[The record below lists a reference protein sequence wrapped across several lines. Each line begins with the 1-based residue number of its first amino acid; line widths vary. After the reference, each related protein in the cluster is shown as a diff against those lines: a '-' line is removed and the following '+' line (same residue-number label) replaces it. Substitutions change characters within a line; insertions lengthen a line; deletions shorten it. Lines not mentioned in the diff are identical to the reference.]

1 MPQLYSY
8 VRWSSDK
15 QTKGTTLE
23 RQMASAKLFAND
35 NGLDLV
41 EIIEPGV
48 SAFKGKNAKDGK
60 LGDFINAVEAGAIE
74 RDSWLY
80 VENLDRLTRQSA
92 TEAQTLFI
100 RLLNLGLTLV
110 TGMDKRI
117 YTLDSVNNNPTEFM
131 ISILLFSRANEE
143 SKTKSERTKGN
154 VLALIARHK
163 EGLPVNIKSVGKHP
177 WWIDDSGSQYEA
189 VREDEKYWPIARE
202 IIDLYLSGKGAYK
215 VKRHLD
221 TKYPNGYEGKEWDY
235 QMLIRMRK
243 NKALYGERTLNING
257 KAFKLD
263 NYYPSLC
270 VDEAE
275 YLRLQELKKKN
286 DFQSKDKNDVVNIKL
301 LSGLSLLRCGK
312 CGGTMSSFMDKG
324 KPRYICLN
332 GRHLQKNCHGWSVNA
347 LLIEHCV
354 IAALVIGYIN
364 DKKDSQID
372 NTENTSL
379 LEKDLGE
386 LERLD
391 KTIANVS
398 YALEQGVNLE
408 AMVLRLKEL
417 SNERE
422 RVITNIDKIKQRM
435 IALEGKGGIN
445 VAMDELFSMI
455 TWSVISDT
463 SNEMRHKLRP
473 VLDAIIEKVVVD
485 KVDGCISIQIK
496 LYNDDVTFIFTG
508 EGRKPHWKFDVDFMI
523 EGEPIEDLLI
533 KSDAF
538 NEAFSIK
545 DNVLCEYRK
554 LLGDVMTKALIPLG
568 YPEIDGK
575 MFWPNTS
582 GGKKV
587 MIEYQHVRYSVSLTG
602 NLPQDVQNMIKAS
615 GYTRKEFLDTHK
627 VLELD
632 DE

>member
-1 MPQLYSY
+1 MTKLYSY
-8 VRWSSDK
+8 VRWSSER
-15 QTKGTTLE
+15 QSKGTTFE
-23 RQMASAKLFAND
+23 RQMASARLFAND
-35 NGLDLV
+35 NSLELV

-48 SAFKGKNAKDGK
+48 SAFKGKNSKDGK
-60 LGDFINAVEAGAIE
+60 LGDFINAVEAGVID

-100 RLLNLGLTLV
+100 RLLSLGLTLV

-117 YTLDSVNNNPTEFM
+117 YTLESVNNNPTEFM

-143 SKTKSERTKGN
+143 SKTKSERTTGN
-154 VLALIARHK
+154 VLALITRHR

-189 VREDEKYWPIARE
+189 VRPHEKYWPIARE

-257 KAFKLD
+257 KPFKLD
-263 NYYPSLC
+263 GYYPSLC
-270 VDEAE
+270 VNEAE
-275 YLRLQELKKKN
+275 YLHLQELKRKN
-286 DFQSKDKNDVVNIKL
+286 DFQSKDKDDVVNIKL

-354 IAALVIGYIN
+354 IATLVIGYVN
-364 DKKDSQID
+364 NKKDSQVD
-372 NTENTSL
+372 NAEQVTL
-379 LEKDLGE
+379 LEKEQVE
-386 LERLD
+386 LERIE
-391 KTIANVS
+391 KTISNVS
-398 YALEQGVNLE
+398 YAIEQGVNLDT
-408 AMVLRLKEL
+408 MVLRLKEL
-417 SNERE
+417 STERE
-422 RVITNIDKIKQRM
+422 KIITNIDKIKQRM

-445 VAMDELFSMI
+445 VAMEDLFTMI

-463 SNEMRHKLRP
+463 SNELRHSVRP
-473 VLDAIIEKVVVD
+473 VIDSIIEEVIVD
-485 KVDGCISIQIK
+485 KVDGCISIRIK
-496 LYNDDVTFIFTG
+496 LYNEDITFIFTG
-508 EGRKPHWKFDVDFMI
+508 EGRKPHWKFDVDFPVSNEVWNQYDLVSDKDTVLNQYRTLLDQVI
-523 EGEPIEDLLI
+523 E
-533 KSDAF
+533 
-538 NEAFSIK
+538 
-545 DNVLCEYRK
+545 
-554 LLGDVMTKALIPLG
+554 TALIPLG

-575 MFWPNTS
+575 QFWPNIS
-582 GGKKV
+582 GGNKV
-587 MIEYQHVRYSVSLTG
+587 TIQYQQVRYSVSLSG
-602 NLPQDVQNMIKAS
+602 NLPQEIRDMIRAS
-615 GYTRKEFLDTHK
+615 GYSRKDFIEMHK
-627 VLELD
+627 VKNLI
-632 DE
+632 